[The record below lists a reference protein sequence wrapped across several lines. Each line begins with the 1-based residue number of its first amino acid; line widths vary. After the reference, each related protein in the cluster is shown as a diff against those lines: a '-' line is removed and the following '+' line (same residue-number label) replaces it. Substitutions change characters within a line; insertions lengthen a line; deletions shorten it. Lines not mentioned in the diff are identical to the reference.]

1 MAEPAS
7 ITKRQLVAAV
17 CAWHKVDVLPEE
29 CWDAAAIGR
38 SISHYQLE
46 HAIMPGVRPA
56 RTFEAAFREVFRCGL
71 DGKAVRAR
79 KASAK

>member
-7 ITKRQLVAAV
+7 ITKRQLIEAV

-38 SISHYQLE
+38 SISHHQLE

-56 RTFEAAFREVFRCGL
+56 RTFEAGFTEVFGQQL
-71 DGKAVRAR
+71 DGKPIKQR
-79 KASAK
+79 KAAP